1 MVSISEHLETRRKGP
16 FIRVIPLNSIDGL
29 IALVVRD
36 TAEVFGCPKMTLNG
50 GLDLGGVVEGQVFGV
65 AEPGDDP

>member
-1 MVSISEHLETRRKGP
+1 MRA
-16 FIRVIPLNSIDGL
+16 IPLNSIDGL